1 MTLSE
6 LPAPRT
12 HRQLSIEQR
21 RRRAEAVAKLEGRAP
36 AAPIAGR
43 PAGATNYKRI
53 QIGRRIYDSRAEA
66 IRGEKIAAR
75 TLSHWLATGYAKG
88 IR

>member
-1 MTLSE
+1 MTLSD
-6 LPAPRT
+6 LPTRT
-12 HRQLSIEQR
+12 VPALTHDQR
-21 RRRAEAVAKLEGRAP
+21 RARAAALAAIEGRAP

-43 PAGATNYKRI
+43 PAGAKNYKRI

-66 IRGEKIAAR
+66 IRGEKIARR
-75 TLSHWLATGYAKG
+75 TLSYWLATGYAKG